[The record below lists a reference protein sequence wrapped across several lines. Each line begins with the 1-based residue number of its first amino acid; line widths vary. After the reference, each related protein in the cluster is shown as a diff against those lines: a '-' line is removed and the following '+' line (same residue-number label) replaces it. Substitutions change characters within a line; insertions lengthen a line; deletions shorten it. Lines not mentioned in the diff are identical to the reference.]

1 MRSQEALTRLLR
13 GLVDLL
19 AEESARNP
27 EFAQRLDD
35 LLTALPATKRTAAPK
50 GKAKLPK
57 QPAPDIH
64 AEFQAR
70 GEAGV
75 RVWLREQPVSDL
87 RAIIQAQDLD
97 PTRRTAKW
105 REAEKLAG
113 YIVDGLRSRMARGS
127 SFMGT
132 ARPNEQEHTE

>member
-1 MRSQEALTRLLR
+1 MRSQEALVRLFR

-27 EFAQRLDD
+27 EFAQRLDA
-35 LLTALPATKRTAAPK
+35 LLTALPSSKKTAAPK
-50 GKAKLPK
+50 AQAKDPK
-57 QPAPDIH
+57 RPALDVH
-64 AEFQAR
+64 AEWQAR
-70 GEAGV
+70 GEAGA

-113 YIVDGLRSRMARGS
+113 YIADGLRGRLARGS
-127 SFMGT
+127 SFLGT
-132 ARPNEQEHTE
+132 ARTDEEEHTE

>member
-35 LLTALPATKRTAAPK
+35 LLTALPASKRTAAPK
-50 GKAKLPK
+50 GQAKAQKR
-57 QPAPDIH
+57 PAPDVH
-64 AEFQAR
+64 AEWQAR
-70 GEAGV
+70 GESGV
-75 RVWLREQPVSDL
+75 RVWLREKPVSDL
-87 RAIIQAQDLD
+87 RAIIQSQDLD

-105 REAEKLAG
+105 QEAEKLAG
-113 YIVDGLRSRMARGS
+113 YIADGLRARLARGS
-127 SFMGT
+127 SFLGA
-132 ARPNEQEHTE
+132 ARSNEPEEAE

>member
-35 LLTALPATKRTAAPK
+35 LLSVLPASKGNAAPK
-50 GKAKLPK
+50 AQAKAPK
-57 QPAPDIH
+57 RPAPDVH
-64 AEFQAR
+64 AEWQAR

-87 RAIIQAQDLD
+87 RSIIQSQDLD

-113 YIVDGLRSRMARGS
+113 HIVDGLRARMARGS
-127 SFMGT
+127 SFMTTGRT
-132 ARPNEQEHTE
+132 DEQGKTE

>member
-1 MRSQEALTRLLR
+1 MVE
-13 GLVDLL
+13 LL
-19 AEESARNP
+19 AEESAKNP

-35 LLTALPATKRTAAPK
+35 LMTALPSSKRAAASKPQEKAPK
-50 GKAKLPK
+50 R
-57 QPAPDIH
+57 PAPDVH
-64 AEFQAR
+64 AEWQAR

-113 YIVDGLRSRMARGS
+113 YIVDGLRARLARGS
-127 SFMGT
+127 SFMATGRT
-132 ARPNEQEHTE
+132 EEQEKAE